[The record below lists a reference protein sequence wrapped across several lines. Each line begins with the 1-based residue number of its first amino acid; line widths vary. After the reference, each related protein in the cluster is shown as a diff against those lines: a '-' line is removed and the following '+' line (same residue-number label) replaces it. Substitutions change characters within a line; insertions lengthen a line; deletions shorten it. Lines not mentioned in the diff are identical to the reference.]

1 MQFIRMLCTVVPCL
15 VVPLGMASL
24 SAGGSPPISEE
35 AAIAAYAK
43 AAKALRIA
51 EDGEKPT
58 ISKAEARTSERTAR
72 VVGSVRKVRSPVL
85 GVDVDAYSGKIVHVQ
100 NERAWERS
108 YARAETARQEGTGI
122 GPTQTPKQVLD
133 AAENYCRALGQN
145 LTPDLGLRI
154 MEYDDKQGQWG
165 LGWVRRINGY
175 LFDEEAFSVHIEDQ
189 TGDLV
194 FYYNR
199 VTRITCNTDVRVP
212 KDRALAIAQGYMSK
226 ILPSLVR
233 GQPFE
238 FDLAEEPELWIVY
251 VNNFAKRAEVWAEFW
266 AKAKAE
272 GMTSPEQLPPPPSEK
287 VLAWA
292 RREAEALQKELLPPR
307 ARLVYAVSFE
317 FSYVG
322 KEKVHRIRGPVTV
335 WVDAANGEIV
345 GGIT

>member
-1 MQFIRMLCTVVPCL
+1 MRTIRMLYTLVFCL

-24 SAGGSPPISEE
+24 SAGGPTPISEE

-43 AAKALRIA
+43 AVKVLQIA
-51 EDGEKPT
+51 EDGGKPT
-58 ISKAEARTSERTAR
+58 VSKAEPRISEWVTR
-72 VVGSVRKVRSPVL
+72 VGLVRKVRSPVL
-85 GVDVDAYSGKIVHVQ
+85 SVDVDAYSGKMVRVQ

-108 YARAETARQEGTGI
+108 SARAETARQEGKGI
-122 GPTQTPKQVLD
+122 GPTRTPKQVLD

-145 LTPDLGLRI
+145 LTPDLGLRL
-154 MEYDDKQGQWG
+154 MRYDNKQGRWS
-165 LGWVRRINGY
+165 LGWVRYVNGY
-175 LFDEEAFSVHIEDQ
+175 VFDEEGFSVHIEDQ

-194 FYYNR
+194 LYSNR
-199 VTRITCNTDVRVP
+199 VTQITCNTDVRVP

-226 ILPSLVR
+226 ILPPLVR
-233 GQPFE
+233 DQPFE

-251 VNNFAKRAEVWAEFW
+251 VNNFAKRAEVWAEVW

-272 GMTSPEQLPPPPSEK
+272 GMTSPGQLPPPPSEK

-307 ARLVYAVSFE
+307 ARLVYAIRFQ

-322 KEKVHRIRGPVTV
+322 KERAHRIRGPVCI
-335 WVDAANGEIV
+335 WVDAGNGKIV
-345 GGIT
+345 GGLM